1 MRSAREHVED
11 QTSYATGGGLSM
23 KLRHEQASDA
33 PSLARTHVEV
43 FDLRRSWLPRLHAHT
58 TDGSLATV
66 GHEERARWRIER
78 SKVVDLASQ
87 SSGSSDGRAGTGQ
100 PTSSRVAAM
109 YSKTRLVASDN
120 WRTVSASTISRVA

>member
-1 MRSAREHVED
+1 
-11 QTSYATGGGLSM
+11 M

-78 SKVVDLASQ
+78 SKVVDLASPVFWKLRRPRRNWPTDFVKSRGHVLEDEIRRIGQ
-87 SSGSSDGRAGTGQ
+87 LANGECIDDFKGRARVHCEFCLRARESL
-100 PTSSRVAAM
+100 PTC
-109 YSKTRLVASDN
+109 
-120 WRTVSASTISRVA
+120 